1 MQLIKKITVFCL
13 MAFFF
18 INFAVMLAAII
29 IIYFGIWAQVFF
41 SQLTVVENVIGLL
54 WTLSDNGIV
63 GIFVILDIFI
73 NYYLY
78 IYLRGVYRN
87 IRT

>member
-1 MQLIKKITVFCL
+1 

-29 IIYFGIWAQVFF
+29 IIYFGMWAQVFF
-41 SQLTVVENVIGLL
+41 SQLTVVENVLGLL

-63 GIFVILDIFI
+63 GIFVILDIFF

-87 IRT
+87 IKT

>member
-1 MQLIKKITVFCL
+1 MQLAKKITIFCL

-18 INFAVMLAAII
+18 VRFVLWLASLIV
-29 IIYFGIWAQVFF
+29 IYFGIWAQVFF
-41 SQLTVVENVIGLL
+41 SQLSIVENVLGLL
-54 WTLSDNGIV
+54 NALGANGIV
-63 GIFVILDIFI
+63 GILVMVDIFI

-87 IRT
+87 IKT

>member
-1 MQLIKKITVFCL
+1 MQLAKKITIFCL

-18 INFAVMLAAII
+18 VRFVLWLASLIV
-29 IIYFGIWAQVFF
+29 IYFGMWAQVFF
-41 SQLTVVENVIGLL
+41 SQLTIVENVLGLL
-54 WTLSDNGIV
+54 NALGANGIV
-63 GIFVILDIFI
+63 GILVMVDIFI

-87 IRT
+87 IKT

>member
-1 MQLIKKITVFCL
+1 MQLAKKITIFCL

-18 INFAVMLAAII
+18 VRFVLWLASLIV
-29 IIYFGIWAQVFF
+29 IYFGIWAQVFF
-41 SQLTVVENVIGLL
+41 SQLSIVENVLGLL
-54 WTLSDNGIV
+54 NVLGANGIV
-63 GIFVILDIFI
+63 GMLVMVDIFI

-87 IRT
+87 IKT

>member
-1 MQLIKKITVFCL
+1 

-18 INFAVMLAAII
+18 VRFVLWLASLIV
-29 IIYFGIWAQVFF
+29 IYFGMWAQVFF
-41 SQLTVVENVIGLL
+41 SQLSIVENVLGLL
-54 WTLSDNGIV
+54 NVLGANGIV
-63 GIFVILDIFI
+63 GILVMVDIFI

>member
-1 MQLIKKITVFCL
+1 MQLVKNSAVFCL
-13 MAFFF
+13 MSFFF

-29 IIYFGIWAQVFF
+29 IIYFGMWAQVFF

-54 WTLSDNGIV
+54 WALSDNGIV

>member
-1 MQLIKKITVFCL
+1 MQLAKKITIFCL

-18 INFAVMLAAII
+18 VRFVLWLASLIV
-29 IIYFGIWAQVFF
+29 IYFGIWAQVFF
-41 SQLTVVENVIGLL
+41 SQLSIVENVLGLL
-54 WTLSDNGIV
+54 NVLGANGIV
-63 GIFVILDIFI
+63 GILVMVDIFI

-87 IRT
+87 IKT

>member
-1 MQLIKKITVFCL
+1 MQLAKKITIFCL

-18 INFAVMLAAII
+18 VRFVLWLASLIV
-29 IIYFGIWAQVFF
+29 IYFGMWAQVFF
-41 SQLTVVENVIGLL
+41 SQLSIVENVLGLL
-54 WTLSDNGIV
+54 NVLGANGIV
-63 GIFVILDIFI
+63 GILVMVDIFI

-87 IRT
+87 IKT